1 MTTARD
7 RAYLK
12 GQLASV
18 GILLE
23 DRPTDVARPQVVRDP
38 ITTDERDEMRRI
50 LMSAGAP
57 PRSLEWLVASCPSID
72 DARTYRAPTGG
83 QY

>member
-1 MTTARD
+1 VTTARD

-23 DRPTDVARPQVVRDP
+23 DRPTDVARPPVVRDP
-38 ITTDERDEMRRI
+38 ITTDERDEIRRI